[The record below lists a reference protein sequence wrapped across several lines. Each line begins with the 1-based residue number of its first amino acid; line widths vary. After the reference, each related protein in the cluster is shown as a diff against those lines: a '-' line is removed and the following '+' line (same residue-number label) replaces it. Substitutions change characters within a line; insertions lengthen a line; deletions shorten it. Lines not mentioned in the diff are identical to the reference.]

1 MPDTADVA
9 ICGAGIAGIAAAF
22 HLTQAGVHDVLLV
35 EAGEPL
41 SLTSDKSTE
50 CYRNFWPGPGD
61 GMVRLMNRSLDLLDE
76 LAQQSGNAFHMNR
89 RGYLYCT
96 ADPIRLQE
104 LRRAAEESSLLGT
117 GPVRLHPGH
126 PETYCPSEAHAPGDG
141 FDVLCDTALV
151 RAHYPY
157 LSEAIVG
164 ALHVRRAGWF
174 SAQQLGRL
182 LLEQARS
189 HGARLVRGQLQAVT
203 CRGGRVESINIATPA
218 GTACIAAPTLVN
230 AAGPWLGHIA
240 QLVEVDLPV
249 YCELHAKM
257 SMPDAAR
264 AMPRSAPL
272 VILDDPQALDWSI
285 EERTAL
291 GEAGREA
298 LLRELPSGLHA
309 RPEGPD
315 GSPMLLA
322 LWPYDSPVETPSH
335 PLMFDAMYAEV
346 VLRGLE
352 RLLPAARV
360 YRERMP
366 RAFVDGGYYTRT
378 RENRPLIGSL
388 DVQGVFVLG
397 ALSGFGLMAAMGAG
411 ELLTAH
417 VTGSTLPEYSH
428 WFAPAR
434 YADPAY
440 QAILSTM
447 EGAGQL

>member
-1 MPDTADVA
+1 MPDTADVV

-76 LAQQSGNAFHMNR
+76 LAQQSGNAFHLNR

-104 LRRAAEESSLLGT
+104 LQRDAEESSLLGA

-126 PETYCPSEAHAPGDG
+126 PETYSASATHAPTDG
-141 FDVLCDTALV
+141 FDILCGAAIV
-151 RAHYPY
+151 RLHYPF
-157 LSEAIVG
+157 LSKAVVG

-174 SAQQLGRL
+174 SAQQLGQL
-182 LLEQARS
+182 LLEQARAR
-189 HGARLVRGQLQAVT
+189 GASLVHGQLQAVT
-203 CRGGRVESINIATPA
+203 CRGGRIESIDVATPA
-218 GTACIAAPTLVN
+218 GTVRIAAPAFVN
-230 AAGPWLGHIA
+230 AAGPWLGHVA
-240 QLVEVDLPV
+240 QMVGVDLPV
-249 YCELHAKM
+249 YCELHAKV
-257 SMPDAAR
+257 SIPDAAR
-264 AMPRSAPL
+264 AMPRNAPL
-272 VILDDPQALDWSI
+272 VILDDPQTLDWSI

-291 GEAGREA
+291 REAGREA
-298 LLRELPSGLHA
+298 LLQKLPSGLHA

-322 LWPYDSPVETPSH
+322 LWPYHTPIEAPSF
-335 PLMFDAMYAEV
+335 PLEFDPMYAEV

-352 RLLPAARV
+352 QLLPGARA
-360 YRERMP
+360 YRKRMP

-378 RENRPLIGSL
+378 RENRPLIGPL

-417 VTGSTLPEYSH
+417 VTGSTLPEHSR
-428 WFAPAR
+428 WFVPAR

-440 QAILSTM
+440 QAGLATI
-447 EGAGQL
+447 GATGQL